1 MLNLDIPTY
10 ESIMASPYCNGKEVI
25 YYLFNVSVEKCTY
38 NEICNVASFCI
49 EHSLPYDLFLDWYL
63 GRENPDYKFI
73 KEAEEIWNGII
84 ALSYPAPNSD
94 YLQRLYFEKCSVSD
108 EEMIRI
114 KSDDDWIDSFD
125 FAFPDECDLRDNSIV
140 ESIMLPPKCYRL
152 TDFFNNPT
160 LPPDELIGGILR
172 KGHKMLIS
180 GPSKAGK
187 SFLLMELAV
196 SIAEGIEWLGFR
208 CTQGKVLYINLEID
222 EASANNRFMA
232 IYNALGIDDP
242 LSDNIIVWHLRGLA
256 KPLNVLVEEI
266 VGVTLQCE
274 VSCIII
280 DPIYKVITGDENSAT
295 DMTEFCNCFD
305 MIVSQ
310 THSSIVYAHHHSK
323 GVQGAKKSMDRASGS
338 GVFARDP
345 DAVLDMCPLV
355 VDKIPPDFEGATA
368 FRIETNLR
376 EFKDIDPVNIWY
388 KYPIHIIDYR
398 GTLKDMLAE
407 GGRKPNSDS
416 KLSIDEKEKILEI
429 AYNACRE
436 KSELV
441 KVSDMAKAAK
451 ISERTVRNYIKETE
465 KFSNVRGF
473 ISMKS

>member
-10 ESIMASPYCNGKEVI
+10 ESIMASPYCNGKEVM

-38 NEICNVASFCI
+38 DEICNVASFCI

-94 YLQRLYFEKCSVSD
+94 YLQRLYFEKCSVYG

-125 FAFPDECDLRDNSIV
+125 FAFPDESGLRDNCIV
-140 ESIMLPPKCYRL
+140 ETIMFPPKCYRL
-152 TDFFNNPT
+152 TDFINNPT
-160 LPPDELIGGILR
+160 LPPDELIAGILR

-196 SIAEGIEWLGFR
+196 SIAEGIEWIGFQ

-232 IYNALGIDDP
+232 IYDALGIENP
-242 LSDNIIVWHLRGLA
+242 TSDNIIVWHLRGLA
-256 KPLNVLVEEI
+256 KPLNMIVEEI
-266 VGVTLQCE
+266 VSVALQCE

-295 DMTEFCNCFD
+295 DMTAFCNCFD

-310 THSSIVYAHHHSK
+310 THSSIIYAHHHSK

-355 VDKIPPDFEGATA
+355 IDEVPPDFEGATA
-368 FRIETNLR
+368 FRIESNLR

-388 KYPIHIIDYR
+388 KYPIHVLDSMGIL
-398 GTLKDMLAE
+398 TDMPAE
-407 GGRKPNSDS
+407 GGRRLNADV
-416 KLSIDEKEKILEI
+416 KLTKLDKEKILEM
-429 AYNACRE
+429 AYNACRGQTA
-436 KSELV
+436 LV
-441 KVSDMAKAAK
+441 KVADMAKAAK
-451 ISERTVRNYIKETE
+451 TSERTIRNYIKETDMYI
-465 KFSNVRGF
+465 NTRGF
-473 ISMKS
+473 ISIKS